1 MDTLKRTPEHVE
13 SDFGESIISRDE
25 ALSLMA
31 EAPGLGP
38 PDLCWL
44 QKTAVGLL
52 GGAGE
57 PGGYYHWTVGR
68 DISSSAAIAAY
79 FASLSTQA
87 EQASFIQGLFT
98 TSEYKIQRG
107 FYCAYDPFSRMDIR
121 CELCVPGGVEC
132 KALDTS
138 GSLQDVPDN
147 VWGNLQVRRSMQAL
161 ALRCCCRHSGT
172 PDAHA
177 QLSKDCTCTPSTGPS
192 LPPHAFTPSTPSG
205 SVLPALRAVRPRDAG
220 QRRLHPAQ

>member
-68 DISSSAAIAAY
+68 DISSSAAIAAF

-147 VWGNLQVRRSMQAL
+147 VWGNLQVRRSTQVLVLLCGCWDSGRPGTQAQLAVACMVSRPARSAL
-161 ALRCCCRHSGT
+161 AQPALAPHCPRMPSPPPPTT
-172 PDAHA
+172 PAG
-177 QLSKDCTCTPSTGPS
+177 C
-192 LPPHAFTPSTPSG
+192 
-205 SVLPALRAVRPRDAG
+205 VLPAL
-220 QRRLHPAQ
+220 